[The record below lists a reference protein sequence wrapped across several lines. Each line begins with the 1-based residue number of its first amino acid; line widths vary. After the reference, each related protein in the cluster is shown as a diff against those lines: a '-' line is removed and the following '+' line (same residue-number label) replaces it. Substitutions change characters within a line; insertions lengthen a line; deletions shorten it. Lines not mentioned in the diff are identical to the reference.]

1 MAEVVAEADLPLKCH
16 IVDAR
21 ISTAMYRYFRPVLLH
36 VRSKGRDG
44 ATPRSLSEDLFVGME
59 PVSRRLLEMCADE
72 SMVERTGEDD
82 RFVISRRGSDAI
94 DDGRVLVRD
103 TRRMWKIYHTEC
115 ELVPAI
121 HRVLLLDTGS
131 NEAAYQRD
139 DDSQTGYLS
148 SEMDDLA
155 GRIMTPVFGKNAAPF
170 RIEEF
175 NARYEKVVRTDVRVR
190 LRLRLAR
197 DGVWLDLALYDGNR
211 QVGSGSIKSEKTY
224 WNVVES
230 LFDYKYRYDEGW
242 NEDTHRLEVRFSK
255 TSPEERVSMKRTI
268 MFERPEIYGC
278 QFDRDIRIQA
288 DIYPEDDDEAKKWA
302 KWLVGRRVAERLGSD
317 GYKKIKGEVAGLFPK
332 FDLDLKDSIAE
343 YFEVKDDYW

>member
-1 MAEVVAEADLPLKCH
+1 MAEVVAEADIPLKCH

-72 SMVERTGEDD
+72 GMVERTGEDG
-82 RFVISRRGSDAI
+82 RFAISQRGSDAI

-131 NEAAYQRD
+131 SEAAYQRGD
-139 DDSQTGYLS
+139 NSQTGYLS
-148 SEMDDLA
+148 NEMDDLE
-155 GRIMTPVFGKNAAPF
+155 GRIVTPVLGKNAAPF

-197 DGVWLDLALYDGNR
+197 DEVRLDLAADGGSR
-211 QVGSGSIKSEKTY
+211 QAGSGSIKSEKT
-224 WNVVES
+224 WGDVVEE
-230 LFDYKYRYDEGW
+230 LLDGGRGYRNSESWD
-242 NEDTHRLEVRFSK
+242 DAKRRLGVRFDD
-255 TSPEERVSMKRTI
+255 TNNEERISMKRTLV
-268 MFERPEIYGC
+268 FERPEIYGC
-278 QFDRDIRIQA
+278 QFDRDIRIRV
-288 DIYPEDDDEAKKWA
+288 DIHPEDDDEAQKWA
-302 KWLVGRRVAERLGSD
+302 RWLVGQRVGERVGSD
-317 GYKKIKGEVAGLFPK
+317 GYKKIKGEVAGLFPE

-343 YFEVKDDYW
+343 YFEVED